1 MQLHRDFMKKKNS
14 FHAEN
19 GETRLIVNIQT
30 PKVGVREV
38 VK

>member
-1 MQLHRDFMKKKNS
+1 MQLQRDVMKKKNEFMLRTGNLS
-14 FHAEN
+14 QLF
-19 GETRLIVNIQT
+19 NIQT